1 MGAFVTIM
9 TFLEV
14 AAWSVLALC
23 VVFGLMIFI
32 GAGWAEDD
40 D

>member
-1 MGAFVTIM
+1 MM

-14 AAWSVLALC
+14 AFWSVLAIG
-23 VVFGLMIFI
+23 VVFGLVLFMY
-32 GAGWAEDD
+32 AGWAEDD